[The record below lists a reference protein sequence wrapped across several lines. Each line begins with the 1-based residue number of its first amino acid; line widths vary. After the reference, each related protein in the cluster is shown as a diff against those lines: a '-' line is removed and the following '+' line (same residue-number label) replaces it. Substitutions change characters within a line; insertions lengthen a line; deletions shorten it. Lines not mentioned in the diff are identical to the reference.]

1 MTLST
6 GNLFAALPASG
17 PVEEFRPLWEKP
29 GVRVERIVSHGH
41 ATPPDEWYDQA
52 ADEWVVLLAGAARL
66 VVEGHSDA
74 LELRPGDW
82 VLLPAHLRH
91 RVAWTDPERD
101 TIWLAVH
108 AG

>member
-6 GNLFAALPASG
+6 GNLFAALPVPG
-17 PVEEFRPLWEKP
+17 PTEEFRPLWDAP

-66 VVEGHSDA
+66 VIDGRPA
-74 LELRPGDW
+74 PLELRPGDW